1 MNRPPK
7 PTKYKHGDVH
17 EETGRIFKSYTW
29 QNSRWYESCYNTN
42 SAFEAHLKMM
52 YKNALQRA
60 IKEQCP
66 FDIDIPYLRSIATNL
81 CPVFGIVLSWGMMGQ
96 GNKKNSD
103 SAPSL
108 DKIKP
113 EYGYVKG
120 NVRIISLLA
129 NRMKQDVGY
138 EELYKLA
145 DWLHEEEKEV
155 EKNVKP
161 EQLTRIPTRT
171 YRTRKDNSQFSLVLT
186 TGPGE
191 DGDDAHHHCGA
202 DARKD
207 VDCGAQAS
215 SGDSVGHGDTKVA
228 APQTLESLKSFGYS
242 YTTTYSYQPI
252 GGHLF
257 SKPGE
262 PSLDARTASQIRQS
276 GD

>member
-17 EETGRIFKSYTW
+17 EETGKIFRGYAW
-29 QNSRWYESCYNTN
+29 QSNQWYEACYDT
-42 SAFEAHLKMM
+42 SSTFEVHLKMM
-52 YKNALQRA
+52 YTNALQRA

-66 FDIDIPYLRSIATNL
+66 FDIDIPFLRSIATNT
-81 CPVFGIVLSWGMMGQ
+81 CPVFGIVLSWGMLGQ
-96 GNKKNSD
+96 GYKKNID

-129 NRMKQDVGY
+129 NRIKQDVGY

-171 YRTRKDNSQFSLVLT
+171 YRPRKDSTQLSLVLT
-186 TGPGE
+186 TGLGE
-191 DGDDAHHHCGA
+191 NSDDAHHHCGA

-207 VDCGAQAS
+207 ADCGTQAGSGDGVGYGNAEVGAFDVFDHIES
-215 SGDSVGHGDTKVA
+215 SGVLET
-228 APQTLESLKSFGYS
+228 APRRLRETFERLRSESR
-242 YTTTYSYQPI
+242 
-252 GGHLF
+252 
-257 SKPGE
+257 E
-262 PSLDARTASQIRQS
+262 PSLAAGTASQIRQF

>member
-17 EETGRIFKSYTW
+17 EETGRIFRAYAW
-29 QNSRWYESCYNTN
+29 QNGGWYESCYDTN
-42 SAFEAHLKMM
+42 SAFEAHIKMM
-52 YKNALQRA
+52 YKNALFRA
-60 IKEQCP
+60 KLEQCP
-66 FDIDIPYLRSIATNL
+66 FDIDVPFLKSIATNT
-81 CPVFGIVLSWGMMGQ
+81 CPVFGIVLSWGMLGQ
-96 GNKKNSD
+96 GYKKNID

-129 NRMKQDVGY
+129 NRIKQDVGY

-161 EQLTRIPTRT
+161 EQLTRIPKRVN
-171 YRTRKDNSQFSLVLT
+171 RTRKNNSQSSFVFAS
-186 TGPGE
+186 GSGE
-191 DGDDAHHHCGA
+191 DSDDAYHHCGA

-207 VDCGAQAS
+207 FDCGTQAS
-215 SGDSVGHGDTKVA
+215 SRDSVGHGDTEVGTFDVFDHIESSGVLET
-228 APQTLESLKSFGYS
+228 APRSLRETFERLRSESR
-242 YTTTYSYQPI
+242 
-252 GGHLF
+252 
-257 SKPGE
+257 E
-262 PSLDARTASQIRQS
+262 PSLAAGTASQIRQF